1 VYAVILFPYFEQTV
15 PDYEIHTRGVGV
27 FLPTRHARWNARDA
41 PWDVMHISAG
51 WLARGLT

>member
-1 VYAVILFPYFEQTV
+1 VYGVILFPYFEQLV

-41 PWDVMHISAG
+41 PWDVLHISAG